1 MNLKSQNLGSKH
13 DGPRLETRSSEVTFV
28 QTRASPVRPD
38 DVYEG
43 IWQNALFMLISPEP
57 CPADEL
63 QDTVLAVK
71 C

>member
-13 DGPRLETRSSEVTFV
+13 DGPRLETRSSEVTLA
-28 QTRASPVRPD
+28 QTSASPVRLD
-38 DVYEG
+38 EG

-57 CPADEL
+57 CPADKL